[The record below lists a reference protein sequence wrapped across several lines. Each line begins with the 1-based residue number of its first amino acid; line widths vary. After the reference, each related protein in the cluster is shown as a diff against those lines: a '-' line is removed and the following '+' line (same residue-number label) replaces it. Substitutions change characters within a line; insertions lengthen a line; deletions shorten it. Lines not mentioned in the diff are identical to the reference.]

1 MSNVYLLIYRLPNP
15 QYVRKLDES
24 SRRELEVIN
33 LRVERLVRSLGIE
46 CSDGA
51 ILSLESEDRIREVM
65 SQVKTMY
72 INFMEKYEV
81 AVDFVYAVLALDEE
95 DLKQLKPVVT
105 YSLQLRT
112 QKLIERIRRLIERVK
127 SLNPKQRRRFRN
139 TYREIEREYQT
150 HVLLHYRLGIKYSE
164 LSTLHEEMNVLRGL
178 FAGI

>member
-1 MSNVYLLIYRLPNP
+1 MSSAYLLIYRLPNP

-33 LRVERLVRSLGIE
+33 SRVEKLVRSLGIE

-72 INFMEKYEV
+72 INFMERHEV
-81 AVDFVYAVLALDEE
+81 AIDFVYAVLTLDEE
-95 DLKQLKPVVT
+95 DLKQLKPVII

-112 QKLIERIRRLIERVK
+112 QKLVERIRRLIERAK
-127 SLNPKQRRRFRN
+127 SLNPKQRRKLKN

-150 HVLLHYRLGIKYSE
+150 HVLLHHRLGIKYSE

-178 FAGI
+178 FVGI